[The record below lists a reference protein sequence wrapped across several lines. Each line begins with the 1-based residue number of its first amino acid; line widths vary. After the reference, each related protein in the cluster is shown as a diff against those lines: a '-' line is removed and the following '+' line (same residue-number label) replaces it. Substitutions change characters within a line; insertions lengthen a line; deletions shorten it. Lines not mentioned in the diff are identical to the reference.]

1 MKNIKKLS
9 HRELADTARQ
19 IEAETKLRANRR
31 AAATAILAVLK
42 KHNLS
47 VGDLSDLGLKTGS
60 KGERA
65 ESSPTKKRG
74 RPAKALKAKNV
85 STKEKKTKKNDKRG
99 KVAMKYK
106 NPKGSDK
113 WAGRGR
119 SPKWVAEILT
129 KQKITLAQFKQ
140 DKRYTI

>member
-1 MKNIKKLS
+1 MKIIKRLS
-9 HRELADTARQ
+9 DSELAVTARQ

-47 VGDLSDLGLKTGS
+47 VGDLSDLGLKTVS
-60 KGERA
+60 KGKRTK
-65 ESSPTKKRG
+65 SSPTKKRG
-74 RPAKALKAKNV
+74 RPAKTPKAKSI
-85 STKEKKTKKNDKRG
+85 STKAKKTKSTDKRV

-106 NPKGSDK
+106 NPTGSDK

-129 KQKITLAQFKQ
+129 KQKITLAEFKQ
-140 DKRYTI
+140 DKRYKI

>member
-1 MKNIKKLS
+1 LKIIKNLS
-9 HRELADTARQ
+9 DKELAHTAKQ
-19 IEAETKLRANRR
+19 ISLETQARANRKS
-31 AAATAILAVLK
+31 AAREILAVLK

-60 KGERA
+60 KGKRA
-65 ESSPTKKRG
+65 ESTPTKKRG

>member
-1 MKNIKKLS
+1 M
-9 HRELADTARQ
+9 
-19 IEAETKLRANRR
+19 
-31 AAATAILAVLK
+31 
-42 KHNLS
+42 
-47 VGDLSDLGLKTGS
+47 
-60 KGERA
+60 
-65 ESSPTKKRG
+65 SSPTKKRG
-74 RPAKALKAKNV
+74 RPAKASKAKNV

>member
-1 MKNIKKLS
+1 MKIIKRLS
-9 HRELADTARQ
+9 DSELAVTARQ

-60 KGERA
+60 KVNRTK
-65 ESSPTKKRG
+65 SSPTKKRG
-74 RPAKALKAKNV
+74 RPAKAPKAKNV

-106 NPKGSDK
+106 NPTGSDK